1 MSQSMNQTFAVQWQN
16 TNRQLQGP
24 QNTGNL
30 QGALNAGNLQ
40 GALNAGRQ
48 APGPQTVPNLFIDT
62 YTPVQQYNDLVGG
75 SNPFVRMQG
84 VEISSQSNQT
94 SMHLLLGFSF
104 V

>member
-1 MSQSMNQTFAVQWQN
+1 MNQSTNQTSCVQRQN
-16 TNRQLQGP
+16 NNRQLQGP
-24 QNTGNL
+24 HNL
-30 QGALNAGNLQ
+30 QGPQNTGNLQ

-48 APGPQTVPNLFIDT
+48 APGPQTIPNLFVDT

-84 VEISSQSNQT
+84 VEISSQRTQISI
-94 SMHLLLGFSF
+94 HLFLGFSF